1 MNLRRCLQTNIT
13 EGPAYIEDVVSK
25 LLAIIGSAVFLV
37 IAPGFV
43 AGLVPW
49 WISRWRLEAPF
60 FGTPPFRFAGG
71 MLVTL
76 GAVGLL
82 DSFGRFAMQGVGT
95 ATG

>member
-1 MNLRRCLQTNIT
+1 MNLCRCLQTNIT
-13 EGPAYIEDVVSK
+13 EGPAYMDAVRK
-25 LLAIIGSAVFLV
+25 LLAIIGTAVFLV

-49 WISRWRLEAPF
+49 WISRLRLQAPF
-60 FGTPPFRFAGG
+60 FGMPPFRFAGG

-82 DSFGRFAMQGVGT
+82 DSFGRFTMQGVGT